1 MPKVLSLD
9 QIMLGRRYQV
19 SGLTAAGM
27 LRRRL
32 LDLGIVSGAIIIG
45 VRRASFGDPTA
56 YLIKGAL
63 VALRKEEACLIQV
76 APADSSP

>member
-1 MPKVLSLD
+1 MLKVLSLD

-19 SGLTAAGM
+19 SGLTAEGM

-45 VRRASFGDPTA
+45 VRGHLSVILRPT
-56 YLIKGAL
+56 
-63 VALRKEEACLIQV
+63 
-76 APADSSP
+76 